1 MSILVVSV
9 SHKTTSIDVLGRLS
23 LAADSAA
30 KLGESL
36 TRSEHIDEA
45 VVLSTCNRTE
55 VYAEVARFHAG
66 LDEITEQL
74 AETTG
79 VQTSLLRGICS
90 VYFDEGAVAHTFN
103 VSGGLDSMV
112 IGENQI
118 LGQVRT
124 ALSGAQQIGTVGT
137 VLNSLFQQ
145 GIRVGKRVQTETA
158 VGGAGRSMVTAAL
171 RHYTDLVGPL
181 SGVRVAVVGAGSIA
195 SLAARTVA
203 AEGASVTTVNRTFDK
218 AARLA
223 EAIGGQACPWPHLPD
238 VLAGADLVIT
248 CTGARDLVLTTDLV
262 AGTPLR
268 AVIDLALPADADPAI
283 EELVPLINLDRLLQA
298 GDDAISTADVDAARE
313 LVRLEVHDFLAR
325 RRAEQ
330 VTPTVIALRSM
341 AAEVTE
347 SELRRLDGRLPTLDN
362 RQRAE
367 IAKAVRRVVDKL
379 LHQPTVRVQEFAA
392 NQGQVDYAAA
402 LRELFALDPQT
413 VAAVMSPEP
422 ITAPDPTVS
431 PELVEGLSQDASTS
445 SSIEQSDHGP
455 ELVEGPTAGTG
466 PAIAR

>member
-23 LAADSAA
+23 MDPDAAA

-36 TRSEHIDEA
+36 TSSEHIDEA

-55 VYAEVARFHAG
+55 IYAEVSRFHAG

-74 AETTG
+74 ATATG
-79 VQTSLLRGICS
+79 VQTPTLRGICA

-124 ALSGAQQIGTVGT
+124 ALSGSQQVGTVGT

-158 VGGAGRSMVTAAL
+158 IGTAGRSMVSAAL
-171 RHYTDLVGPL
+171 RQYVSLAGPL
-181 SGVRVAVVGAGSIA
+181 DGVRVAVVGAGSMA

-203 AEGASVTTVNRTFDK
+203 AQGAVVVAVNRTYDR

-223 EAIGGQACPWPHLPD
+223 DSIGGTAAPLSD
-238 VLAGADLVIT
+238 LAAVLADADLVIS
-248 CTGARDLVLTTDLV
+248 CTGARDLVLTSDLV
-262 AGTPLR
+262 ADSGLR

-283 EELVPLINLDRLLQA
+283 AELVPLINLDRLLDA
-298 GDDAISTADVDAARE
+298 GDDSVSTAEVDAARE
-313 LVRLEVHDFLAR
+313 LVRLEVNDFLAR
-325 RRAEQ
+325 RRASQ
-330 VTPTVIALRSM
+330 VTPTVVALRSM
-341 AAEVTE
+341 AAEVTDA
-347 SELRRLDGRLPTLDN
+347 ELRRLDGRLPDLSD
-362 RQRAE
+362 RERAE
-367 IAKAVRRVVDKL
+367 IAKTVRRVVDKL
-379 LHQPTVRVQEFAA
+379 LHQPTIRVQEFAA

-402 LRELFALDPQT
+402 LRELFALDPLT
-413 VAAVMSPEP
+413 VAAVMSP
-422 ITAPDPTVS
+422 DPS
-431 PELVEGLSQDASTS
+431 A
-445 SSIEQSDHGP
+445 GP
-455 ELVEGPTAGTG
+455 ETELAQTTG
-466 PAIAR
+466 AES